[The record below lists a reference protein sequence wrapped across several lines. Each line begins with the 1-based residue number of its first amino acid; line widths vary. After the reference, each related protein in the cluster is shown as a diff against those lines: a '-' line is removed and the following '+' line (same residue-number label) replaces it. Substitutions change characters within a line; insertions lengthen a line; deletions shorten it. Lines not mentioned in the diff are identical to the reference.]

1 MNIVINAAKPV
12 KFSEK
17 AIAARLAA
25 SGSLIADVKLDG
37 LRCHLII
44 KPTADIGGRRAARCY
59 AMSRTNKMIPSLV
72 ELFSTPEEQVRLA
85 GFLAEC
91 RYPDGVI
98 VDGEA
103 LVKGMTFQQS
113 SGRLRSK
120 KPLPVNQLLFYV
132 YGILPLSEVMANDK
146 ADIDTANCVMQMHVR
161 VALHQLRANLPEV
174 AWTETQSYDVFTM
187 DELNELYETVR
198 AAGHEGL
205 VIKDPMDCWHRG
217 KKVGWWKMKPEDTI
231 DGRVVGLLWGTAG
244 KKYEGKV
251 IGFEVELEDNG
262 HVVRCDGLTDAQIEE
277 YTAKVKAH
285 DSCENGCQYAKDV
298 GMPESSCSGSCQYDA
313 HPSNNPFYH
322 WAIQVK
328 YMERTEDGSLR
339 HPKFD
344 CWRGTETDPT
354 LKA

>member
-25 SGSLIADVKLDG
+25 SGSLIADLKLDG
-37 LRCHLII
+37 VRCHLII

-91 RYPDGVI
+91 RYPDGII
-98 VDGEA
+98 VDGEV

-132 YGILPLSEVMANDK
+132 YGVLPLGDILSDDK

-161 VALHQLRANLPEV
+161 VALHQLRDNLPEV
-174 AWTETQSYDVFTM
+174 AWMDVDTYDVFTM
-187 DELNELYETVR
+187 DELNELYESVR
-198 AAGHEGL
+198 ERGHEGL

-217 KKVGWWKMKPEDTI
+217 KKAGWWKVKPNDEADGNVIEPVWGTEGKANEGLVI
-231 DGRVVGLLWGTAG
+231 GFDVLLENGRVVTVTGIT
-244 KKYEGKV
+244 KSQMQE
-251 IGFEVELEDNG
+251 FTNN
-262 HVVRCDGLTDAQIEE
+262 
-277 YTAKVKAH
+277 VKANP
-285 DSCENGCQYAKDV
+285 DFYKDWSV
-298 GMPESSCSGSCQYDA
+298 EIS
-313 HPSNNPFYH
+313 
-322 WAIQVK
+322 
-328 YMERTEDGSLR
+328 YMEETDDGSLR
-339 HPKFD
+339 HPSFKQ
-344 CWRGTETDPT
+344 WRGTETEPT
-354 LKA
+354 LKS

>member
-1 MNIVINAAKPV
+1 MNIIVNAAKPV
-12 KFSEK
+12 KYSEK
-17 AIAARLAA
+17 AIAARLAS

-37 LRCHLII
+37 LRCHLVI
-44 KPTADIGGRRAARCY
+44 KPTADINGRRAARCY
-59 AMSRTNKMIPSLV
+59 ALSRTNKMIPSLV
-72 ELFSTPEEQVRLA
+72 ELFSTPEEQLRLA
-85 GFLAEC
+85 VFLAES

-120 KPLPVNQLLFYV
+120 KALPVNQLLFYV
-132 YGILPLSEVMANDK
+132 YGILPLSEIMANDK

-161 VALHQLRANLPEV
+161 VALHQLRVNLPEV
-174 AWTETQSYDVFTM
+174 AWTETPSYDVFSM
-187 DELNELYETVR
+187 DELNELYENVR

-205 VIKDPMDCWHRG
+205 VVKDPMDCWHRG
-217 KKVGWWKMKPEDTI
+217 KKVGWWKVKPEDTI

-262 HVVRCDGLTDAQIEE
+262 HVVRCDGLTDAQIDE
-277 YTAKVKAH
+277 YTAKVLQSRSLETAW
-285 DSCENGCQYAKDV
+285 DEGE
-298 GMPESSCSGSCQYDA
+298 G
-313 HPSNNPFYH
+313 NPFYH

-328 YMERTEDGSLR
+328 FMERTEDGSLR

>member
-25 SGSLIADVKLDG
+25 SGSLIADLKLDG
-37 LRCHLII
+37 VRCHLII

-91 RYPDGVI
+91 RYPDGII

-132 YGILPLSEVMANDK
+132 YGILPLGEILSDDK

-161 VALHQLRANLPEV
+161 VALHQLRDNLPEV
-174 AWTETQSYDVFTM
+174 AWMDVETYDVFTM
-187 DELNELYETVR
+187 DELNALYEEVR
-198 AAGHEGL
+198 ERGHEGL
-205 VIKDPMDCWHRG
+205 VVKDPLDCWHRG

-231 DGRVVGLLWGTAG
+231 DGNVVGLLWGTVG

-251 IGFEVELEDNG
+251 IGFEVKLEDNG
-262 HVVRCDGLTDAQIEE
+262 HVVRCDGLTDSQIEE
-277 YTAKVKAH
+277 YTKLAYLHSLKTG
-285 DSCENGCQYAKDV
+285 NGDLYF
-298 GMPESSCSGSCQYDA
+298 
-313 HPSNNPFYH
+313 HH

-328 YMERTEDGSLR
+328 FMERTEDGSLR

-354 LKA
+354 LKS